1 MKKFLAISLALVLTL
16 ALTVTAFAAAT
27 PVELTAGAGSATGTI
42 TVNYAAA
49 PSNNTPVYAVD
60 VEFGALTFTYT
71 PAGTGAW
78 SPEDHA
84 YTEVEATWA
93 ASGNTVTVTNHSN
106 AAMTATFSNTA
117 AEGITVTYSGTGVS
131 NKVLS
136 LASCVAEGQTSGAAV
151 TGTVTVD
158 LSGAAP
164 STGASL
170 TLTVAIAPAAA

>member
-27 PVELTAGAGSATGTI
+27 PVELTDGEGSATGTI

-49 PSNNTPVYAVD
+49 PSDSTPVYAVD

-71 PAGTGAW
+71 PAGTGVW

-84 YTEVEATWA
+84 YATVDATWA

-106 AAMTATFSNTA
+106 AAMTATFTNTA

-131 NKVLS
+131 GNVLS
-136 LASCVAEGQTSGAAV
+136 LASAASTGAAV
-151 TGTVTVD
+151 AGVVDVT

-164 STGASL
+164 ADGASL
-170 TLTVAIAPAAA
+170 TLTVAIAPAA